1 MTRLIT
7 GGTGFVGSEL
17 ANRLVEQGDKV
28 VLFDIS
34 PNINA
39 VKKIKDKITIIRGD
53 LSNWSEVFNVVKE
66 HNIKSIFHLGAMLS
80 IPADANPWAAYR
92 VNADGTLNIL
102 EAARLFDVEKVI
114 FTSTTAVYAGYALPI
129 NESTLQKPESM
140 YGITKLFSENL
151 GRFYFKKF
159 GLDFRVIRYP
169 TVIGLGARTKHMS
182 QYMSWMIE
190 NSLSNNP
197 FDVWVN
203 EDTRNPC
210 LYYKDAVLALLMIHD
225 APSQNIKTRVYNL
238 AGISLTAKEFVDEV
252 KKHIPSAK
260 IAFKPDPEIVKLMG
274 KGFGFID
281 DTCAKKEWGW
291 RMRYDMKSMLED
303 IKSESKSKINYKS

>member
-7 GGTGFVGSEL
+7 GGTGFLGSEL
-17 ANRLVEQGDKV
+17 ANRLVEKGDKV

-34 PNINA
+34 PNTNA

-53 LSNWSEVFNVVKE
+53 LSNWSEVFNAVKE
-66 HNIKSIFHLGAMLS
+66 HNIESIFHLGAMLS

-114 FTSTTAVYAGYALPI
+114 FTSTIAVYAGYALPI

-159 GLDFRVIRYP
+159 GLDFRAIRYP

-210 LYYKDAVLALLMIHD
+210 LYYKDAALALLMIHD
-225 APSQNIKTRVYNL
+225 APIQNIKTRVYNL

-252 KKHIPSAK
+252 KKYIPSAK

-303 IKSESKSKINYKS
+303 IKREAKSKINYKS

>member
-17 ANRLVEQGDKV
+17 AKRLIEKGDRV

-39 VKKIKDKITIIRGD
+39 VREIKDKISIIRGD
-53 LSNWSEVFNVVKE
+53 ISNWSELFNAVKD
-66 HNIKSIFHLGAMLS
+66 HDIKSIFHLGAMLS

-114 FTSTTAVYAGYALPI
+114 FTSTIAVYAGYGLPI

-159 GLDFRVIRYP
+159 GLDFRAVRYP

-190 NSLSNNP
+190 NSLSNKP

-203 EDTRNPC
+203 ENTRNPC
-210 LYYKDAVLALLMIHD
+210 LYYKDAALALLLIHD
-225 APSQNIKTRVYNL
+225 APPQNIKTRIYNL
-238 AGISLTAKEFVDEV
+238 AGISLTAKEFVDKV

-274 KGFGFID
+274 KGFGMID

-291 RMRYDMKSMLED
+291 KMKYDMETMLED
-303 IKSESKSKINYKS
+303 IKREYKSKINDE

>member
-7 GGTGFVGSEL
+7 GGTGFLGSEL

-53 LSNWSEVFNVVKE
+53 LSNWSEVFNAVKE
-66 HNIKSIFHLGAMLS
+66 HNIESIFHLGAMLS

-114 FTSTTAVYAGYALPI
+114 FTSTIAVYAGYALPI

-159 GLDFRVIRYP
+159 GLDFRAIRYP

-210 LYYKDAVLALLMIHD
+210 LYYKDAALALLMIHD
-225 APSQNIKTRVYNL
+225 APRQNIKTRVYNL

-252 KKHIPSAK
+252 KKYIPSAK

-291 RMRYDMKSMLED
+291 RMRYDMEAMLED
-303 IKSESKSKINYKS
+303 IKRESKSKINDKS

>member
-17 ANRLVEQGDKV
+17 ANRLVERGDEV
-28 VLFDIS
+28 ILFDVS
-34 PNINA
+34 PNVNA

-53 LSNWSEVFNVVKE
+53 LSNWSEVFNAVKNY
-66 HNIKSIFHLGAMLS
+66 NIKSIFHLGAMLS
-80 IPADANPWAAYR
+80 IPADTNPWAAYR
-92 VNADGTLNIL
+92 VNADGTFNIL

-114 FTSTTAVYAGYALPI
+114 FTSTTAVYAGYGLPI
-129 NESTLQKPESM
+129 NESTLRNPESM
-140 YGITKLFSENL
+140 YGITKLFCENL

-159 GLDFRVIRYP
+159 GLDFRAIRYP

-190 NSLSNNP
+190 NSLSNKS

-225 APSQNIKTRVYNL
+225 APCQNIKTRVYNL
-238 AGISLTAKEFVDEV
+238 AGISLTAKEFVDKV
-252 KKHIPSAK
+252 KKHIPSAN
-260 IAFKPDPEIVKLMG
+260 ITFKPDPEIVKLMG
-274 KGFGFID
+274 KGFGMID
-281 DTCAKKEWGW
+281 DTCAKKEWEW
-291 RMRYDMKSMLED
+291 KMRYDMETMLDD
-303 IKSESKSKINYKS
+303 IEREYKFKINDK

>member
-17 ANRLVEQGDKV
+17 TNRLVEQGDKV

-39 VKKIKDKITIIRGD
+39 VRKIKDKITIIRGD
-53 LSNWSEVFNVVKE
+53 LSNWSEVFNAVKD

-114 FTSTTAVYAGYALPI
+114 FTSTIAVYAGYALPI

-159 GLDFRVIRYP
+159 GLDFRAIRYP

-190 NSLSNNP
+190 NSLSNKP

-210 LYYKDAVLALLMIHD
+210 LYYKDAALALLMIHD
-225 APSQNIKTRVYNL
+225 APRQNIKTRVYNL
-238 AGISLTAKEFVDEV
+238 AGISLTAKEFVDKV

-274 KGFGFID
+274 KGFGIID

-291 RMRYDMKSMLED
+291 RMRYDMKAMLDD
-303 IKSESKSKINYKS
+303 IERESKSKINDKS

>member
-17 ANRLVEQGDKV
+17 AKRLIEKGDRV

-39 VKKIKDKITIIRGD
+39 VREIKDKISIIRGD
-53 LSNWSEVFNVVKE
+53 ISNWSELFNAVKD

-114 FTSTTAVYAGYALPI
+114 FTSTIAVYAGHGLPI
-129 NESTLQKPESM
+129 NESTLQNPESM

-159 GLDFRVIRYP
+159 GLDFRAVRYP

-190 NSLSNNP
+190 NSLSNKP

-210 LYYKDAVLALLMIHD
+210 LYYKDAALALLLIHD
-225 APSQNIKTRVYNL
+225 TPPQNIKTRIYNL
-238 AGISLTAKEFVDEV
+238 AGISLTAKEFVDKV

-274 KGFGFID
+274 KGFGTID

-291 RMRYDMKSMLED
+291 KMKYDMETMLED
-303 IKSESKSKINYKS
+303 IKREYKSKINDK

>member
-66 HNIKSIFHLGAMLS
+66 HDIKSIFHLGAMLS

-114 FTSTTAVYAGYALPI
+114 FTSTIAVYAGYALPI

-225 APSQNIKTRVYNL
+225 APIQNIKTRVYNL

-252 KKHIPSAK
+252 KKYIPSAK

-303 IKSESKSKINYKS
+303 IKREAKSKINYKS